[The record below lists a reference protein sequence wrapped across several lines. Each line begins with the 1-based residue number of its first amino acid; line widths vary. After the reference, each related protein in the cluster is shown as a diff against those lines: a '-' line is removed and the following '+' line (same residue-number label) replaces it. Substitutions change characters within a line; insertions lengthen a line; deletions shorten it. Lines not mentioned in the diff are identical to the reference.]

1 MSPFADVSPELANII
16 ISNAAITIQLS
27 VDDDDGGL
35 GWNESVSSE
44 NQPMARN
51 QKEISQ
57 KSGDNA

>member
-27 VDDDDGGL
+27 VDDEGCVGL
-35 GWNESVSSE
+35 DESGSSE

-51 QKEISQ
+51 QKEILN
-57 KSGDNA
+57 K

>member
-27 VDDDDGGL
+27 VDDEGCVGL
-35 GWNESVSSE
+35 DESGSSE

-51 QKEISQ
+51 QKEIPQ
-57 KSGDNA
+57 KSGDTV